1 MGGRERRCSHK
12 NYVIIGM
19 MKVSRQYKKIL
30 PYRQNFFNAKGG
42 VICEADHE
50 MEENADSIVWHER
63 KNLYRAFPARFFGSC
78 STAFYTADLYSSFST
93 AWDDDARNMPNQN
106 SAVLLIV
113 MRRTFPFEPIEPEN
127 LFRW

>member
-19 MKVSRQYKKIL
+19 MKVLRQYKKFL

-63 KNLYRAFPARFFGSC
+63 KNFYRGVSRKILRLMLHCFLYRRP
-78 STAFYTADLYSSFST
+78 
-93 AWDDDARNMPNQN
+93 
-106 SAVLLIV
+106 LLIIFY
-113 MRRTFPFEPIEPEN
+113 R
-127 LFRW
+127 LG